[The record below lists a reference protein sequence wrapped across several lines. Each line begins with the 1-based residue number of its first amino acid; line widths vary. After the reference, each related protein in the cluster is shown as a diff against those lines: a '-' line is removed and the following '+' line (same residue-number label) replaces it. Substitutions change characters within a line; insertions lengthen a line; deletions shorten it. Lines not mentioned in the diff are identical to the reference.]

1 MRRYVSVLLSAVLF
15 FGGLSGTGSRLTPVS
30 AEEVGLTPASLGGS
44 VTQSVYSSESLVLH
58 YDMKTIEE
66 RDGQKVIKDVSGN
79 NEPFDGKLR
88 NPANGQLSHNAE
100 VGFAGF
106 NGGGASANSAYIEIP
121 KSSSGLDVLSGL
133 SEVTVSALVNW
144 ENDGENRWIFG
155 FGSIHS
161 NIETGNKYFF
171 ATPRHGIN
179 NTTRP
184 VASGISKAGWRNEAL
199 IQGPS
204 TLPPGQWKQVSI
216 VFSESAGTN
225 TIYVDGVKVASGA
238 TRGTKLSEIIDPV
251 ASFSGFIG
259 KSIFQNDAYLK
270 GKVAD
275 FRVYNRAFNDQEA
288 AQLYSETSVL
298 IPKLQQL
305 MLDSARD
312 SLDLSN
318 YLGAGDAGIDR
329 VTRNLSL
336 PSTLGNGIS
345 VTWSSSNPG
354 VLSSSGVV
362 TRPAGGQPNAQ
373 LVLTAHITHAGSATD
388 KVFAVTVLA
397 EFSDNTV
404 AELDVSTLVIPNASN
419 IKGNIR
425 LAEKGPSGTDIS
437 WASSHPAIVFGTSQ
451 AEGNPALL
459 GKVVRP
465 AEDTTVMLTATA
477 TKGTASAQRTFEL
490 LVKKAPAPLQYDA
503 YFFAYFT
510 GEYEGGE
517 EISFATA
524 QDPLKWRAL
533 NNGKSVLQSTLGEK
547 GLRDPFIIRSPEGD
561 KFYLLATDL
570 KMGEST
576 NFDQAQ
582 ITGSHYMMIWESD
595 DLVNWSEQRM
605 VEVAPKNGGNT
616 WAPEAFY
623 DKSRGEYVVFWAS
636 SMKIADTY
644 GKYPSGRPAGQYNVM
659 YFATTR
665 DFYTFSE
672 PKVFIDEAFPTI
684 DTTMIEHN
692 GSLYRFTKSE
702 VGYRLYYEKASD
714 IYYDKDG
721 IAANGYQFEPIAGTR
736 SGNQGL
742 IGHAGNNE
750 GPTVFKD
757 LHEEKWY
764 LFLDSW
770 PYHVRVSTNLDD
782 GEQFKNNLLPDS
794 AYALPPGPRHGTVIP
809 ITTEEYAA
817 LQAKYGVPG
826 PTPSSGPVVHY
837 TFDPENV
844 NGTTIKDVSGN
855 GYDAQLKGSAGVN
868 TVDKVGESGAALELD
883 GTSGFVELPQNII
896 KNLNLQKMTVTAWFK
911 ADTDKAHQRI
921 FDFSSPTGRIVN
933 RNTMYVSTQGDAGWL
948 EYAIVTP
955 FTEKF
960 GSESSPLASGYKY
973 ALRSSKPAARE
984 WHHVAITVDDFDAV
998 VYLNGKE
1005 AARSSTFNVEPRMLL
1020 DTTMNYIGKSWRSS
1034 HPLFDG
1040 KIDDFRIYNRA
1051 LSADEIAGLNTD
1063 ASPLQGMI
1071 AQAEEAA
1078 NAAQISN
1085 TRWGHYTQA
1094 SVDTLLASIALARE
1108 IEGNE
1113 HSTAEQ
1119 RSLAAA
1125 ELADT
1130 LEQFRKS
1137 VRTSASIGDLAL
1149 VCANYGST
1157 MTDAN
1162 WPAIS
1167 MYDLNK
1173 DGKIDMLDLSAM
1185 AQLILQ

>member
-1 MRRYVSVLLSAVLF
+1 MKRYVSMVLAAIVF
-15 FGGLSGTGSRLTPVS
+15 VGALSGTALRPTKASADDPSLSSVS
-30 AEEVGLTPASLGGS
+30 SGES
-44 VTQSVYSSESLVLH
+44 VTQSVYSHEALVLH
-58 YDMKTIEE
+58 YDMKTTEE
-66 RDGQKVIKDVSGN
+66 RDGQTIIKDLSGS
-79 NEPFDGKLR
+79 EQPLDGIFR

-106 NGGGASANSAYIEIP
+106 IGGGASSNSAYIEIP
-121 KSSSGLDVLSGL
+121 KRASGLDALSGL
-133 SEVTVSALVNW
+133 NEVTVSALVNW

-155 FGSIHS
+155 FGTVHS

-184 VASGISKAGWRNEAL
+184 VASGISKSGWRNEAL

-204 TLPPGQWKQVSI
+204 TLQPGKWKLLSI
-216 VFSESAGTN
+216 VYSETADTN
-225 TIYVDGVKVASGA
+225 TIYVDGVKVASGSV
-238 TRGTKLSEIIDPV
+238 RGTKLSEIIDPA

-275 FRVYNRAFNDQEA
+275 FRVYNRAFTDQEA
-288 AQLYSETSVL
+288 ALLYSEASTQ

-305 MLDSARD
+305 TVDSARD
-312 SLDLSN
+312 SLNLVA
-318 YLGAGDAGIDR
+318 YLDAADTRIDQI
-329 VTRNLSL
+329 TRNLSL
-336 PSTLGNGIS
+336 PASLGNGVAVS
-345 VTWSSSNPG
+345 WSSSNPAALTAG
-354 VLSSSGVV
+354 GVV
-362 TRPAGGQPNAQ
+362 TRPASGAADIQLELTAQ
-373 LVLTAHITHAGSATD
+373 LSHEGKTAV
-388 KVFAVTVLA
+388 KVFPVKVLA
-397 EFSDNTV
+397 EYTDGSV
-404 AELDVSTLVIPNASN
+404 AQLDLSKLVIPNSGN

-425 LAEKGPSGTDIS
+425 LAEAGENGTVIS
-437 WASSHPAIVFGTSQ
+437 WTSSHPDIVFGSSQ
-451 AEGNPALL
+451 AAGNSAHL

-465 AEDTTVMLTATA
+465 AEDTLVTLTATA
-477 TKGTASAQRTFEL
+477 TKGTASAQRAFEL
-490 LVKKAPAPLQYDA
+490 LVRKAPGTLQYDA

-517 EISFATA
+517 DVSFATA

-533 NNGKSVLQSTLGEK
+533 NNGQSVLKSTLGEK

-623 DKSRGEYVVFWAS
+623 DKGRGEYVVFWAS
-636 SMKIADTY
+636 SMKVADTY
-644 GKYPSGRPAGQYNVM
+644 GKYPNGRPAGQYNVM
-659 YFATTR
+659 YYATTR

-684 DTTMIEHN
+684 DTTMLEHN

-702 VGYRLYYEKASD
+702 VGYRLYYEKAND
-714 IYYDKDG
+714 IFHDKDG

-764 LFLDSW
+764 MFLDSW

-782 GEQFKNNLLPDS
+782 GEQFKNNLLPES
-794 AYALPPGPRHGTVIP
+794 SYALPPGPRHGTVIP
-809 ITTEEYAA
+809 ITTVEYNA
-817 LQAKYGVPG
+817 LQARYGVPG
-826 PTPSSGPVVHY
+826 PAPSSSPVVHY
-837 TFDPENV
+837 TFDSDSV
-844 NGTTIKDVSGN
+844 SGTTVKDLSGN
-855 GYDAQLKGSAGVN
+855 GYDAQLKGSAVVN
-868 TVDKVGESGAALELD
+868 AADKVGGSGASLELD
-883 GTSGFVELPQNII
+883 GATGYVELPPNII
-896 KNLNLQKMTVTAWFK
+896 KNLNLQKMTVSAWFK
-911 ADTDKAHQRI
+911 TNTDKANQRI
-921 FDFSSPTGRIVN
+921 FDFSSSTGRIVN
-933 RNTMYVSTQGDAGWL
+933 RNTMYLSTQGDSGGL
-948 EYAIVTP
+948 EYAIITP

-960 GSESSPLASGYKY
+960 GSESTPLGSGYKY
-973 ALRSSKPAARE
+973 ALRASKPAAKE
-984 WHHVAITVDDFDAV
+984 WHHVAVTVDGFDAV
-998 VYLNGKE
+998 VYVDGTE
-1005 AARSSTFNVEPRMLL
+1005 VSRSQTFNVEPRMLL
-1020 DTTMNYIGKSWRSS
+1020 GTTMNYIGKSWRSS

-1040 KIDDFRIYNRA
+1040 KIDEFRIYNRA
-1051 LSADEIAGLNTD
+1051 LTAEEIAALNSD
-1063 ASPLQGMI
+1063 VSPLQEKI
-1071 AQAEEAA
+1071 VQAESAA
-1078 NAAQISN
+1078 NTAKISA

-1094 SVDTLLASIALARE
+1094 SVDTLRAAIAAAKAVEDNEQSTPEERAAATEGLSSALA
-1108 IEGNE
+1108 
-1113 HSTAEQ
+1113 T
-1119 RSLAAA
+1119 
-1125 ELADT
+1125 
-1130 LEQFRKS
+1130 FRQS
-1137 VRTSASIGDLAL
+1137 ARATASIGDLA
-1149 VCANYGST
+1149 VVSSNYGST
-1157 MTDAN
+1157 TTDSH
-1162 WPAIS
+1162 WSAIS
-1167 MYDLNK
+1167 MYDLNQ
-1173 DGKIDMLDLSAM
+1173 DGKIHLLDISAM